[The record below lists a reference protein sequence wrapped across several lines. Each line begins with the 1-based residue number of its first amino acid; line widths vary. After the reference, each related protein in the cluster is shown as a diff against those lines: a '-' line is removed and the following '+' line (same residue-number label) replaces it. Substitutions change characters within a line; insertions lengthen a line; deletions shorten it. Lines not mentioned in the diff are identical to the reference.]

1 MFLQL
6 TRSFI
11 GRTSLNIE
19 AIKAA
24 QQEDE
29 DLRKWKNN
37 NPNCYFTTKIGK
49 VKNVLCYCKP
59 GLNKEE
65 NWKIVLPRKLLMS
78 TIKWFHI
85 VTGHPGENRLELTLR
100 SRFFHPEL
108 RHLVKKFKCDLCQR
122 HNLPGKGMYYYL
134 KQM

>member
-1 MFLQL
+1 M
-6 TRSFI
+6 
-11 GRTSLNIE
+11 
-19 AIKAA
+19 
-24 QQEDE
+24 
-29 DLRKWKNN
+29 
-37 NPNCYFTTKIGK
+37 
-49 VKNVLCYCKP
+49 LCYCKP

-85 VTGHPGENRLELTLR
+85 VTGHPGEKILELTLR

-122 HNLPGKGMYYYL
+122 QKLPGKGYGL
-134 KQM
+134 LS